1 MERAASRGP
10 FCFSGPDRGP
20 GIGTIGTMPVTL
32 TSRERAHLKSRAHA
46 MEPVVNVG
54 KTGVTDAVIAEVERA
69 LTAHELIKVR
79 AASQDREG
87 RAEVL
92 KTILA
97 RTDATAVQT
106 VGKVMVLWR
115 PKPEET
121 APVRLSA
128 IEQD

>member
-1 MERAASRGP
+1 
-10 FCFSGPDRGP
+10 
-20 GIGTIGTMPVTL
+20 MPVTL

-87 RAEVL
+87 RAEIL
-92 KTILA
+92 KTILE

-115 PKPEET
+115 PTPEET
-121 APVRLSA
+121 SPARLSA